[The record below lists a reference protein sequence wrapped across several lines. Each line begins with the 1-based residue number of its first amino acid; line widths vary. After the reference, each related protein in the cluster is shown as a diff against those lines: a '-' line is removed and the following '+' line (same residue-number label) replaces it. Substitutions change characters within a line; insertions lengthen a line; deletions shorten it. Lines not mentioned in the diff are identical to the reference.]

1 VTYRVEVTV
10 VASLGEEFGYQLDV
24 AHLRGVVQRAGDG
37 WGQRGTRGDLARCV
51 RRATIRAT
59 AVKTSLR
66 RSVVEY
72 RGKKHSQC
80 ADVIVVVAPEH
91 HPRET

>member
-1 VTYRVEVTV
+1 LGRRDLRGGVLPRHRVARNTAGADLSCRVTYRVEVTV

-24 AHLRGVVQRAGDG
+24 AHLRGVVQR
-37 WGQRGTRGDLARCV
+37 
-51 RRATIRAT
+51 
-59 AVKTSLR
+59 
-66 RSVVEY
+66 E
-72 RGKKHSQC
+72 C